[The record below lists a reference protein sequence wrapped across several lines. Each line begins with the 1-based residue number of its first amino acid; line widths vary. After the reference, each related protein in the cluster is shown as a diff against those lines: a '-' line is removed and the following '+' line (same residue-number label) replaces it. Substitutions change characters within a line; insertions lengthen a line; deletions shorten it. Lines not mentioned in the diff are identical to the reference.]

1 MAGRTEMEIAT
12 QQIQFARTY
21 TLGLL
26 EDIPEEDWFRMPSG
40 LHTHI
45 AWQVGHLA
53 MAEYGLCLFRQR
65 GRAEIDTEL
74 MSSAFRKKFSKGTV
88 PNPDPAENPS
98 VAEIREVLS
107 RVHQQ
112 ALLELEGFDDASRQE
127 TIDMP
132 YSVHANQLGALY
144 FCAAHE
150 MLHAGQIGVLRRGL
164 GRDPVR

>member
-1 MAGRTEMEIAT
+1 MNAARLETAIANLE
-12 QQIQFARTY
+12 QVRNY
-21 TLGLL
+21 TNDLL
-26 EDIPEEDWFRMPSG
+26 DHTDEADWFRTAG
-40 LHTHI
+40 DGVTHI
-45 AWQVGHLA
+45 GWQVGHLA

-65 GRAEIDTEL
+65 GRAEIDTQL

-98 VAEIREVLS
+98 VSEIREVLD

-127 TIDMP
+127 TIEMP

-150 MLHAGQIGVLRRGL
+150 MLHAGQIGVLRRAL
-164 GRDPVR
+164 GCDPLR